1 MVLASLLGEIVPF
14 LKEFAMAYIGS
25 TEKSVSLYKFVDV
38 QSGNVEYDFWE
49 DKYEEEVYFGRKTVQ
64 EIEVEVEDIC
74 VLDNL

>member
-1 MVLASLLGEIVPF
+1 MGN
-14 LKEFAMAYIGS
+14 IGS

-38 QSGNVEYDFWE
+38 QSGNVEYAFWE

-74 VLDNL
+74 V

>member
-1 MVLASLLGEIVPF
+1 
-14 LKEFAMAYIGS
+14 MAYIGS

-38 QSGNVEYDFWE
+38 QSGNVEYAFWE

-74 VLDNL
+74 V

>member
-1 MVLASLLGEIVPF
+1 MGN
-14 LKEFAMAYIGS
+14 IGS
-25 TEKSVSLYKFVDV
+25 TEKSVNMYKFVDV
-38 QSGNVEYDFWE
+38 QSGDIEYSFWE